1 MTSKVSFLERFDC
14 AILHVAQSIGP
25 NLMRF
30 AIFFVYVWFGVLKIF
45 GWSPADHLVQ
55 ALLWQLFPFVSPEV
69 FFVFLG
75 VAEVIIGVLFLI
87 PRLTRLAILLLAL
100 HMLTTFL
107 PLVFLPEL
115 TWQSFLVPNLTGQYI
130 LKNVII
136 LALAMSVGLQLEPL
150 KKNC

>member
-1 MTSKVSFLERFDC
+1 MKASLLERLDC

-25 NLMRF
+25 NLMRCS
-30 AIFFVYVWFGVLKIF
+30 IFLVYVWFGVLKIF
-45 GWSPADHLVQ
+45 GWSPADHLVE
-55 ALLWQLFPFVSPEV
+55 ALLSQLFPFISPEL

-75 VAEVIIGVLFLI
+75 VAEVLIGVLFLI
-87 PRLTRLAILLLAL
+87 PRLTRVAILFLIL

-107 PLVFLPEL
+107 PLILLPDL

-136 LALAMSVGLQLEPL
+136 LALAMGVGMQLQPL